1 MQYSCIDLILFY
13 RMIKG
18 ILDFLH
24 FHIPTSEQSTTL
36 VALSDFVKVENKDD
50 FFILSGAAGT
60 GKTSI
65 TSALIGYLHETNV
78 AYKIAAPTGRAARIL
93 GKKSKTVSNTIHSL
107 IYNTETNVATG
118 VTTWKLK
125 KMRSD
130 AYTIFII
137 DEASMISSK
146 VTIQEMFHS
155 DDSLLAG
162 LLKYIKTGNSKNKVI
177 FLGDKNQLP
186 PYKEIDS
193 LALDPNHLRT
203 KYLLKGSFHYLTEVK
218 RVEDGSYILKN
229 ATKLRKCIDENL
241 PILELEADLLK
252 HVWAAAKEYANE
264 FDPSNF
270 EKSVAIG
277 RSHKANNKFNE
288 EVRKSLFSS
297 SASKIETG
305 DLLIVL
311 QNWRRGDKTLYNGD
325 HILIEEIDLSKTEE
339 VRGIKFVPAKIK
351 AHALDGSFQYIED
364 YLMLDTLL
372 YEDCK
377 IPFGIENELR
387 AERYRKNKVFASSGN
402 AEDDRYVGAIRIGYG
417 YAITCQKAQG
427 GEWEKV
433 YLNVFGVQDK
443 KWLYTAVTRA
453 KNVLKVYGQTS

>member
-1 MQYSCIDLILFY
+1 MKNDIFN
-13 RMIKG
+13 
-18 ILDFLH
+18 FLH
-24 FHIPTSEQSTTL
+24 FHTPTSEQKS
-36 VALSDFVKVENKDD
+36 ALEGLSSFVDENIGDD

-65 TSALIGYLHETNV
+65 TSALIGYLNDNKI

-107 IYNTETNVATG
+107 IYNTDTNVETG

-146 VTIQEMFHS
+146 VTKQEMFNA
-155 DDSLLAG
+155 DDSLLSN
-162 LLKYIKTGNSKNKVI
+162 LLKYIKTGNPKNKVI

-186 PYKEIDS
+186 PYSELDS
-193 LALDPNHLRT
+193 LALDPNHLRS
-203 KYLLKGSFHYLTEVK
+203 KYQLKGSFHYLTEVK

-229 ATKLRKCIDENL
+229 ATKLRKSIDENS
-241 PILELEADLLK
+241 PIPELEANLMK
-252 HVWAAAKEYANE
+252 HVWDAAKEYANE

-288 EVRKSLFSS
+288 EVRKSLFG
-297 SASKIETG
+297 SAAPLIVTG

-325 HILIEEIDLSKTEE
+325 HILIEDIDLSKVEE

-351 AHALDGSFQYIED
+351 AQALDGTFQIIED

-372 YEDCK
+372 YEDSK
-377 IPFGIENELR
+377 IPFTIENEFR
-387 AERYRKNKVFASSGN
+387 AERFRKNKDFASSAN
-402 AEDDRYVGAIRIGYG
+402 PEDDRYVGAIRIGYG

-427 GEWEKV
+427 GEWDKV

-453 KNVLKVYGQTS
+453 KQELNVYGLPK

>member
-1 MQYSCIDLILFY
+1 MQNEILEYLI
-13 RMIKG
+13 
-18 ILDFLH
+18 
-24 FHIPTSEQSTTL
+24 FHTPTTEQKIVL
-36 VALSDFVKVENKDD
+36 EALSDFVNENNDD
-50 FFILSGAAGT
+50 NFFILSGAAGT

-65 TSALIGYLHETNV
+65 TSALIGYFNEKKVT
-78 AYKIAAPTGRAARIL
+78 YKIAAPTGRAARIL
-93 GKKSKTVSNTIHSL
+93 GKKSGTVSNTIHSL
-107 IYNTETNVATG
+107 IYHTETNVETG

-125 KMRSD
+125 KLRTD
-130 AYTIFII
+130 AFTVFII

-146 VTIQEMFHS
+146 VTRQEMFHS

-162 LLKYIKTGNSKNKVI
+162 LLKYIKTGNPKNKVI

-186 PYKEIDS
+186 PYSELDS
-193 LALDPNHLRT
+193 LALDPNHLRS

-218 RVEDGSYILKN
+218 RVEDGSYILKT
-229 ATKLRKCIDENL
+229 ATKLRKSIDENSPL
-241 PILELEADLLK
+241 PELEANLMK
-252 HVWAAAKEYANE
+252 HVWDAAKEYANE

-288 EVRKSLFSS
+288 EVRKSLFGS
-297 SASKIETG
+297 SAPLIVTG

-325 HILIEEIDLSKTEE
+325 HILIEDIDFSKVEE

-351 AHALDGSFQYIED
+351 AQALDGTFQIIED

-372 YEDCK
+372 YEDSK
-377 IPFGIENELR
+377 IPFIIENEFR
-387 AERYRKNKVFASSGN
+387 AERFRKNKVFATSAN
-402 AEDDRYVGAIRIGYG
+402 PEDDRYVGAIRIGYG

-427 GEWEKV
+427 GEWDKV
-433 YLNVFGVQDK
+433 YINVFGVQDK

-453 KNVLKVYGQTS
+453 KNDLNVYGLGK

>member
-1 MQYSCIDLILFY
+1 MTLKNEILS
-13 RMIKG
+13 
-18 ILDFLH
+18 FLH
-24 FHIPTSEQSTTL
+24 FHTPTSEQKS
-36 VALSDFVKVENKDD
+36 ALEGLSSFVDENASDD

-65 TSALIGYLHETNV
+65 TSALIGYLNEIKV

-107 IYNTETNVATG
+107 IYNTETNVETG

-130 AYTIFII
+130 AYTIFIV

-146 VTIQEMFHS
+146 VTKQEMYNA
-155 DDSLLAG
+155 DDSLLSN
-162 LLKYIKTGNSKNKVI
+162 LLKYIKSGNPKNKVI

-186 PYKEIDS
+186 PYSEIDS
-193 LALDPNHLRT
+193 LALDPNHLRS
-203 KYLLKGSFHYLTEVK
+203 KYHLKGSFHYLTEVK

-229 ATKLRKCIDENL
+229 ATKLRKSIDENSPL
-241 PILELEADLLK
+241 PELEANLMK
-252 HVWAAAKEYANE
+252 HVWDAAKEYAKE

-288 EVRKSLFSS
+288 EVRKSLFG
-297 SASKIETG
+297 SAAPLIVTG

-325 HILIEEIDLSKTEE
+325 HILIEDIDLSKVEE

-351 AHALDGSFQYIED
+351 AQALDGTFQIIED

-372 YEDCK
+372 YEDSK
-377 IPFGIENELR
+377 IPFTIENEFR
-387 AERYRKNKVFASSGN
+387 AERFRKNKVFASSAN
-402 AEDDRYVGAIRIGYG
+402 PEDDRYVGAIRIGYG

-427 GEWEKV
+427 GEWDKV

-453 KNVLKVYGQTS
+453 KQELNVYGLPK